1 MHSVKFILWSTA
13 SFRRHLLQKAI
24 SLPHAITLRTGSN
37 KKAPAFHR
45 GVVPGEKAGASFIL
59 CVDLSGLP
67 VTVRQRWKQQSRWKQ
82 PRKKPRKKRPRWMR
96 QRRRLRRGSAK

>member
-67 VTVRQRWKQQSRWKQ
+67 VTVLRLRWKQ
-82 PRKKPRKKRPRWMR
+82 PRKKRLRWMR
-96 QRRRLRRGSAK
+96 QHRRRLRRGSAK

>member
-45 GVVPGEKAGASFIL
+45 DVVPGEKAGASFIL

-67 VTVRQRWKQQSRWKQ
+67 VYCAAALEAAAS
-82 PRKKPRKKRPRWMR
+82 
-96 QRRRLRRGSAK
+96 LDASAPAATPPSTTSSSS

>member
-67 VTVRQRWKQQSRWKQ
+67 VTVLRRWRL
-82 PRKKPRKKRPRWMR
+82 RLRWMR
-96 QRRRLRRGSAK
+96 QHRRRLRRGSAK